1 MANERDEQREREA
14 VLGLWAIPGMGV
26 VHLADLRQRAGGALG
41 CLLDLPPG
49 EWTSLLPVGLVPNL
63 WGIPSLRELA
73 AGVRHAAERAGIQ
86 IAFHDEEAYPEL
98 LIDLKDP
105 PPVLFHFGPLGV
117 KRRRVAMVGTRHPEG
132 GFAPIARRLAYEVAE
147 AGVGVVS
154 GAALGID
161 TECHDGALAA
171 GGETW
176 AFVASG
182 LDELDAHQAK
192 MSRKILEGGG
202 RVFTEYPP
210 KVRAEKPHFPRRNR
224 LIAGAAD
231 ATLVL
236 RAPRESGSLYT
247 AGVARLLRRPLLA
260 LPGEITR
267 DKAAGSNQLIHE
279 GHARLCR
286 GTFDVLEAVGIAVER
301 TSRQKVAGR
310 SLDELELSAS
320 AKKVYGALIQA
331 PQVLEEVLDAT
342 GMDPAELSSALCEL
356 ELEGMAVQ
364 HPGRLYE
371 KV

>member
-1 MANERDEQREREA
+1 MANQGDDQREREA

-26 VHLADLRQRAGGALG
+26 AHLAELRKRAGGSLA
-41 CLLDLPPG
+41 CLLDLSPD
-49 EWTSLLPVGLVPNL
+49 EWSGLLPEGMVPSL

-73 AGVRHAAERAGIQ
+73 GGVRRAADGAGIQ
-86 IAFHDEEAYPEL
+86 VAFDDEDAFPEL
-98 LIDLKDP
+98 LLDLKDP
-105 PPVLFHFGPLGV
+105 PPVLFYYGAPGV
-117 KRRRVAMVGTRHPEG
+117 PRRRVAMVGTRHPEG
-132 GFAPIARRLAYEVAE
+132 GFKPIARRLAFEVAE

-154 GAALGID
+154 GAAFGID
-161 TECHDGALAA
+161 TDCHEGALDAR
-171 GGETW
+171 GETW

-182 LDELDAHQAK
+182 LDELDPHQA
-192 MSRKILEGGG
+192 SVAEKILVGGG
-202 RVFTEYPP
+202 RVLTEYPP

-224 LIAGAAD
+224 LIAGAAN

-236 RAPRESGSLYT
+236 RAPKASGSLYT
-247 AGVARLLRRPLLA
+247 AGVARQLRRPLLA

-279 GHARLCR
+279 GHARLCQ
-286 GTFDVLEAVGIAVER
+286 GTADVLKAVGIAVEQ
-301 TSRQKVAGR
+301 TSQQKGAGR
-310 SLDELELSAS
+310 SSSEQRLSPS
-320 AKKVYGALIQA
+320 AKRVYRALKRA
-331 PQVLEEVLDAT
+331 PQVLEEVLDVT